1 MINKRLDGEAPLHA
15 AGVCAGREPRVFHP
29 LTAYAMRPLQPTL
42 ERLVAAFHYALTGCA
57 PRAIHRLCTRTMPLR
72 AVALAITA
80 CTATLSLAQPYPSK
94 PIRLI
99 VPQAPGS
106 NSDIVSRIVA
116 GKMSE
121 LLGQQVVIDNRTGA
135 TGMIGTEMAA
145 RAAPNGYTLLAGSV
159 VTHAQLPV
167 TYKKLPYDPV
177 RDFVPITMLYLTDVL
192 LGVHPSLPAK
202 TVKEFV
208 SYAKSKPGELNY
220 ASAGNGSVA
229 HLAGLMLLNM
239 TGINSTHIP
248 YKGGAANILAVA
260 AGEAQWL
267 TAPIGSVIGQVRSG
281 RIRGL
286 AVGGMERSSFIPEL
300 PTLNEAGVPGYQF
313 YTWNGLM
320 APAATPRA
328 IIDTLYAAA
337 LKTLAL
343 QDVRD
348 QYIAAGVEMRSSASP
363 EAFTKFIALEQQ
375 KMRKLAESG
384 GLKAE

>member
-1 MINKRLDGEAPLHA
+1 VRTLA
-15 AGVCAGREPRVFHP
+15 
-29 LTAYAMRPLQPTL
+29 LTIAFATSLLPAAYAAESWPT
-42 ERLVAAFHYALTGCA
+42 
-57 PRAIHRLCTRTMPLR
+57 
-72 AVALAITA
+72 
-80 CTATLSLAQPYPSK
+80 K

-106 NSDIVSRIVA
+106 NSDIVSRIIA
-116 GKMSE
+116 GKLSE

-135 TGMIGTEMAA
+135 TGMIGVELAA

-177 RDFVPITMLYLTDVL
+177 KDFAPISMLYLTDVV

-202 TVKEFV
+202 TVKEFIA
-208 SYAKSKPGELNY
+208 YAKSKPGELNY
-220 ASAGNGSVA
+220 ASAGTGSVA
-229 HLAGLMLLNM
+229 HLAGVMLINM
-239 TGINSTHIP
+239 TGITSTHIP

-267 TAPIGSVIGQVRSG
+267 TAPIGAAIGQIRAG

-286 AVGGMERSSFIPEL
+286 AVGGSERSSFMPEL

-328 IIDTLYAAA
+328 IIDTLHAAIMKA
-337 LKTLAL
+337 VKMT
-343 QDVRD
+343 DVRE
-348 QYIAAGVEMRSSASP
+348 QYAAAGVEIRSSASP
-363 EAFTKFIALEQQ
+363 EAFAKFIAQEQQ
-375 KMRKLAESG
+375 KMRNLAATG
-384 GLKAE
+384 GLKPE